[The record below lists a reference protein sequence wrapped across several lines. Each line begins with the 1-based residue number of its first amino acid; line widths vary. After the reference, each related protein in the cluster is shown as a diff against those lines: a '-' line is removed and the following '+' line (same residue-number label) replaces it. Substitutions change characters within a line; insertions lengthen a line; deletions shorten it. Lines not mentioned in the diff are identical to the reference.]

1 MAKLVNITS
10 ASSQATAN
18 VSAGAKAIIEAVM
31 KARPDQIE
39 ARVNSMSTLA
49 ELRMAITALALW
61 NKSLEE
67 RLDTL
72 ERLLR
77 K

>member
-10 ASSQATAN
+10 ASKQASAN
-18 VSAGAKAIIEAVM
+18 VSVGAKTIIEAVM

-39 ARVNSMSTLA
+39 ARVNAMSTLA
-49 ELRMAITALALW
+49 ELRLAITALALW